1 VPDAA
6 TATYVYG
13 VVPKSSARAFSARG
27 VQGAGV
33 DAVEHDGL
41 AALTSAVQSTTLD
54 ARDLRAHWRVLD
66 EAFKQG
72 VVLPMRFGTVVESE
86 DAVRRDVLDPNADH
100 FSGLM
105 EQMAGMVQ
113 LNVKGLYDEDVLLRE
128 IVASSP
134 KVARLR
140 ERVRGQGTAAPTPD
154 QLALGQLVEGE
165 IARAREAD
173 RAAVRE
179 TLEPF
184 AMRVR
189 EEDVA
194 HPSAF
199 SAAFLVNRDAM
210 DDFGRAV
217 AALRAH
223 FGERIELRFTGPLP
237 PFSFADA
244 NLAAGAGSWA

>member
-13 VVPKSSARAFSARG
+13 VVPKSSARPLSARG

-33 DAVEHDGL
+33 ATVERHGL

-66 EAFKQG
+66 EAFGHG
-72 VVLPMRFGTVVESE
+72 VVLPMRFGTIVESE
-86 DAVRRDVLDPNADH
+86 EAVRREVLDPNAGH
-100 FSGLM
+100 FSDLM

-113 LNVKGLYDEDVLLRE
+113 LNVKGLYDEDVLLKQ
-128 IVASSP
+128 IVASNP

-140 ERVRGQGTAAPTPD
+140 ERVRSRGTAAPTPD
-154 QLALGQLVEGE
+154 QLALGQLVERE
-165 IARAREAD
+165 IGRAREAD
-173 RAAVRE
+173 RATVRD

-184 AMRVR
+184 AMSVR

-199 SAAFLVNRDAM
+199 SAAFLVHRDAM

-244 NLAAGAGSWA
+244 NLATGAGSWA